1 MRHDFFLLGLL
12 VAALLQPAQAAGEE
26 NGLGR
31 AKEAS
36 AALQRGNA
44 EQAVELYSEAL
55 KDQAIV
61 SDRRASIHND
71 RGVTFQRLNL
81 TRQALEDF
89 NRAVILFPEG
99 AAAYNNRG
107 NLLLNLG
114 QPKEALKDFDRALLL
129 APGYAAAY
137 NNRANAFTR
146 LGDADAAIKDF

>member
-1 MRHDFFLLGLL
+1 MRRRLILPGLV
-12 VAALLQPAQAAGEE
+12 VAALLHMPAAAEE
-26 NGLGR
+26 NGLAR

-44 EQAVELYSEAL
+44 DQAIALYSEAL

-61 SDRRASIHND
+61 SDRRANIHND

-99 AAAYNNRG
+99 ASAYNNGG
-107 NLLLNLG
+107 NLLLSLD
-114 QPKEALKDFDRALLL
+114 QTKEAL
-129 APGYAAAY
+129 
-137 NNRANAFTR
+137 
-146 LGDADAAIKDF
+146 